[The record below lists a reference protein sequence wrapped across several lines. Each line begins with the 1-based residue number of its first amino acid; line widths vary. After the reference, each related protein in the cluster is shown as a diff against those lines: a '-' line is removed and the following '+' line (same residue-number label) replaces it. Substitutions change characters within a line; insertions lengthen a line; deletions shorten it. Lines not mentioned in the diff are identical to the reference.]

1 MTFSYLLLIATDDNL
16 KICDPW
22 QARNFSSFLELTPDG
37 HCDYC
42 LPDCISTIY
51 NTQVSSAPFKPCDH
65 RWSTFCLRFLAISGS
80 IGPQSS
86 LKLLTAFSYLISI
99 TMHGPDVI
107 CSIIP
112 LNSGRTPLYTSKNS
126 SAVQSPAAIF

>member
-22 QARNFSSFLELTPDG
+22 QARNFSNFLELTPDG

-65 RWSTFCLRFLAISGS
+65 SNIGASPMCQFSTKNDLNPPIWAQAVEQQYEKSEGNIPEFL
-80 IGPQSS
+80 
-86 LKLLTAFSYLISI
+86 
-99 TMHGPDVI
+99 D
-107 CSIIP
+107 
-112 LNSGRTPLYTSKNS
+112 NSGIFPNERRYVAASK
-126 SAVQSPAAIF
+126 VDHLMLKTQVY

>member
-1 MTFSYLLLIATDDNL
+1 MTFSYILLIATDDNL

-22 QARNFSSFLELTPDG
+22 QARNFSNFLELTPDG

-65 RWSTFCLRFLAISGS
+65 SNIGASPMCQFST
-80 IGPQSS
+80 
-86 LKLLTAFSYLISI
+86 KN
-99 TMHGPDVI
+99 D
-107 CSIIP
+107 
-112 LNSGRTPLYTSKNS
+112 LNPPIWAQGTFINYVDS
-126 SAVQSPAAIF
+126 